1 MKYYTLSLFL
11 LLIFHNYRSFGQT
24 SVFSYTDFIELV
36 KSNHPLA
43 LAANLKEAQ
52 ADALVQKAKGGFDPK
67 VEGDATQKYYDGS
80 QYYSHLHA
88 GLKVPTWFG
97 LTVQGGYNL
106 TDGTRLNP
114 EAYSPTQG
122 IWSVGITA
130 NLGNGLLID
139 QRRAELQQADIY
151 KISTLNEQ
159 KLMINQLLF
168 DATINYWEWF
178 KAYNKVVVYNTAKNT
193 AKMRFEAI
201 RESAMIGDLPY
212 VDTLKAIILFQDQSL
227 KLEQAKLELA
237 NKQQQLEIF
246 LWSDG
251 FVPLEIDTATHP
263 VLYSDKRQS
272 VGQILPKDSLN
283 SFVQNH
289 PEMIQY
295 QNKIDLAKID
305 FRMYKENLKPTL
317 QLKYNLLNAPI
328 NQDLIGGYT
337 IENYA
342 WGANFSYPIF
352 TRKERA
358 NVELSELKIQEAQ
371 YELADKSAQLN
382 YKIQAA
388 SNAWISS
395 SVQVDIYKETV
406 KNYERLFQAEY
417 DLFNEGE
424 SSLFL
429 VNLRDQEQISAQIK
443 LIELLYENQIYEALV
458 NYQLVRF

>member
-1 MKYYTLSLFL
+1 MKTYAISSFLIILFVH
-11 LLIFHNYRSFGQT
+11 FCSFGQT
-24 SVFSYTDFIELV
+24 PVFTYEDFILQV

-43 LAANLKEAQ
+43 LVANLKEAQ

-67 VEGDATQKYYDGS
+67 VEGEAAQKYYNGS

-97 LTVQGGYNL
+97 LTVQGGYNV

-114 EAYSPTQG
+114 EAYTPTQG

-139 QRRAELQQADIY
+139 QRRAELQQAEIY

-168 DATINYWEWF
+168 DATVNYWEWF
-178 KAYNKVVVYNTAKNT
+178 KAYNKVVVYSSAKNT
-193 AKMRFEAI
+193 AQIRFEGI
-201 RESAMIGDLPY
+201 RESAIIGDLPF

-237 NKQQQLEIF
+237 NKQQQLEVF

-251 FVPLEIDTATHP
+251 FVPLELDSAAHP
-263 VLYSDKRQS
+263 IVYSNKNQS
-272 VGQILPKDSLN
+272 IGQILPKDSLQV
-283 SFVQNH
+283 FVQNH

-317 QLKYNLLNAPI
+317 QLKYNLLLDHI
-328 NQDLIGGYT
+328 
-337 IENYA
+337 
-342 WGANFSYPIF
+342 
-352 TRKERA
+352 
-358 NVELSELKIQEAQ
+358 
-371 YELADKSAQLN
+371 
-382 YKIQAA
+382 
-388 SNAWISS
+388 
-395 SVQVDIYKETV
+395 VQ
-406 KNYERLFQAEY
+406 
-417 DLFNEGE
+417 
-424 SSLFL
+424 
-429 VNLRDQEQISAQIK
+429 
-443 LIELLYENQIYEALV
+443 
-458 NYQLVRF
+458 